1 MLHRHAFAT
10 PPRKRFLPRIPDA
23 RPLAPE
29 GYLRLRRKDAG
40 LEIRDLA
47 ARLTD
52 LRTALVEAGELPAGM
67 LTEGGDVVSILIM
80 LEAPGVRAR
89 MRETLDAIAAV
100 MPFDADVY
108 QQLADADPRRHPR
121 VCRGCGTSAHD
132 HDMTSWATATS
143 CTRCD
148 PAGDGL

>member
-10 PPRKRFLPRIPDA
+10 PPRKRSLPRIPDA
-23 RPLAPE
+23 QPLEPW
-29 GYLRLRRKDAG
+29 GYLRLRRKAAG

-47 ARLTD
+47 ARMTD
-52 LRTALVEAGELPAGM
+52 LRTALVEAGELPVGM

-80 LEAPGVRAR
+80 LEASGVRAR

-100 MPFDADVY
+100 MPFDAGVY
-108 QQLADADPRRHPR
+108 QQLADADPHRHPR

-132 HDMTSWATATS
+132 HDMPSWATATS

-148 PAGDGL
+148 PDGDSL

>member
-23 RPLAPE
+23 QPLAPE
-29 GYLRLRRKDAG
+29 GYLRLRRKAAG
-40 LEIRDLA
+40 LEIRDLD
-47 ARLTD
+47 ARLVD
-52 LRTALVEAGELPAGM
+52 LRTALIDAGELPADMRAVRG
-67 LTEGGDVVSILIM
+67 EFVSILIM

-89 MRETLDAIAAV
+89 RRETLDAIAAV

-108 QQLADADPRRHPR
+108 QQLADADPSRHPR

-132 HDMTSWATATS
+132 HDMPSWATATS

>member
-10 PPRKRFLPRIPDA
+10 SPRTRFLPRVPDA
-23 RPLAPE
+23 QPLTPE
-29 GYLRLRRKDAG
+29 GYLRLRRKAVG
-40 LEIRDLA
+40 LDIRDLA

-52 LRTALVEAGELPAGM
+52 LCTALVGAGELSADM
-67 LTEGGDVVSILIM
+67 LAAREDFVSILIM

-89 MRETLDAIAAV
+89 RRETLEAIAAV

-121 VCRGCGTSAHD
+121 VCRGCGTSTQD
-132 HDMTSWATATS
+132 HDMPSWATTTS

-148 PAGDGL
+148 PAGEGL

>member
-10 PPRKRFLPRIPDA
+10 PPRKRFLPRLPDA
-23 RPLAPE
+23 QPLTPE
-29 GYLRLRRKDAG
+29 GYLRLRRKAAG

-47 ARLTD
+47 TRLTD
-52 LRTALVEAGELPAGM
+52 LRAALVEAGEVPAEM
-67 LTEGGDVVSILIM
+67 QAIRGDFVSILLM
-80 LEAPGVRAR
+80 LEATGVRAR

-121 VCRGCGTSAHD
+121 VCRGCGTSTHD

-148 PAGDGL
+148 PAGEGL